1 MYVAVTDCWRGL
13 KRAVELGL
21 YVPSSFDVR
30 EYFYYDTNGDLHE
43 VVKGKLFAFRGPVDA
58 AWRSR
63 SGRGGLAPGTLHAG
77 DYIEVFRSLKV
88 TTIIRLNSRQYH
100 REVYTKAGF
109 RHHDII
115 FPDCTLPPDSL
126 VDAFLRIA
134 EAHKDGAIAIHCMA
148 GLGRTGTMVGLYLM
162 KHLGFSADEAMGW
175 LRIARPGSVIGP
187 QQQYLK
193 DNEARMWSLARL
205 GAHGLGLGCPASP
218 AFCSGTPSFM
228 SYQSRKNACC
238 CCSSS

>member
-115 FPDCTLPPDSL
+115 FPDCTLPPNSL

-175 LRIARPGSVIGP
+175 LRIARPGRDG
-187 QQQYLK
+187 K
-193 DNEARMWSLARL
+193 
-205 GAHGLGLGCPASP
+205 PASIRGP
-218 AFCSGTPSFM
+218 TLTGPMAFTAWHGYYFSKQ
-228 SYQSRKNACC
+228 YQSLNVVLNVVQSLKSRLFRRDI
-238 CCSSS
+238 SRF